1 MTKHILDYNET
12 SHHNL
17 EHHFQSVLTIFNETL
32 TEFEKLKV
40 DTKLSFEDLKRGNFI
55 EIFSEY
61 HQNKH
66 LKFYKDF
73 QYNKYIEFCGLDTTR
88 LQELEN
94 RYKVLLNGKFDF
106 YKYNNSF
113 YSYCEHRTR
122 DLLFAEI
129 MKNAPIINTYTMF
142 DFVKISKS
150 KITVDVPKGLFTL
163 QTTSKKQVQLIA
175 DIKKYVEISKNLNI
189 DYKLVKDAV
198 SKYVKNISTD
208 LTSIE
213 WNYNLI
219 LTVQ

>member
-1 MTKHILDYNET
+1 MTKITLEHNEK
-12 SHHNL
+12 SHRNL
-17 EHHFQSVLTIFNETL
+17 ENHFQEVEKIFKETI
-32 TEFEKLKV
+32 TEFNKLNV
-40 DTKLSFEDLKRGNFI
+40 ETKLNYDDLKAGDFLK
-55 EIFSEY
+55 IFSQFHE
-61 HQNKH
+61 NKH
-66 LKFYKDF
+66 LTFYKDF
-73 QYNKYIEFCGLDTTR
+73 KFNKYLELCELDTTH
-88 LQELEN
+88 LQELESK
-94 RYKVLLNGKFDF
+94 YKVLLNGKFDF

-129 MKNAPIINTYTMF
+129 MKNAPTINTYTMF